1 MHSSRIIAILLSLV
15 AFWGLYGCSK
25 KEAQADFEITLS
37 SQTLELNLGSQTS
50 IEITVNRKNGAAN
63 APIYL
68 SLENPP
74 LEIKASDVILTGL
87 SGSFTLSS
95 TKEGTYNLDLK
106 ASTDSFSTTLPLTII
121 VKTLG
126 FTISAT
132 PKEVSLK
139 PFEAVSINLQINRLS
154 IGDAPVTVKL
164 KTDLSEITSTPTTIT
179 GNQGTLEL
187 TSTSDQEGTFDLT
200 LEATSN
206 EFTKLLLVTVN
217 VTSQPSFILRNEP
230 TNLKLKTGASS
241 TATLFIDHQNGFDQ
255 SVVVQASN
263 LPSGV
268 TPSFCNHTL
277 RPVSRAIYLFC

>member
-1 MHSSRIIAILLSLV
+1 M
-15 AFWGLYGCSK
+15 
-25 KEAQADFEITLS
+25 
-37 SQTLELNLGSQTS
+37 
-50 IEITVNRKNGAAN
+50 
-63 APIYL
+63 
-68 SLENPP
+68 
-74 LEIKASDVILTGL
+74 
-87 SGSFTLSS
+87 SS

-106 ASTDSFSTTLPLTII
+106 ASTSSFSTILPLTII

-217 VTSQPSFILRNEP
+217 VTSQPIFVLRNEP
-230 TNLKLKTGASS
+230 TNLNLKTGASS
-241 TATLFIDHQNGFDQ
+241 TATLFIDRQNGFDQ
-255 SVVVQASN
+255 SVAVQASN
-263 LPSGV
+263 VPSGV
-268 TPSFCNHTL
+268 SGSSVTIPSGQSQGQFTFSASTDAPEGTYLVTL
-277 RPVSRAIYLFC
+277 TATSDDGNISDSSTIDLRDK